1 MGEIKTDVNTDNK
14 IQKLLETNY
23 NATIGIDNIPIRN
36 NDILQAKI
44 DNSINISQSTSENS
58 STSTVDVSNIDF
70 SRISSNAN
78 DAISG
83 NFIKEE
89 NIHKEYWQGELTF
102 IKRDDGSIQ
111 ILKDGV
117 VMGYTDAKGL
127 NSESSS
133 KIDEV
138 HTSRLDSYDQRDTV
152 NTSSENS
159 NLTDRGYPSSTEGTS
174 TNSSSE
180 SSNLTDRGYSS
191 STEGTST
198 PSSNFSNK
206 SSNYTIKTENANT
219 LLRNRLDIPF
229 EDLGR
234 GTTNSNVTSP
244 FSKFAYNNQTGNYD
258 LLRTDGSV
266 YASYTIDV
274 MQEICGK
281 SVNGAVLG
289 PSTK

>member
-1 MGEIKTDVNTDNK
+1 MGEIRTDINTDNK
-14 IQKLLETNY
+14 MQKLLETNHNTTASIDAIHKNRLDSY
-23 NATIGIDNIPIRN
+23 DQRDTIGNFTETIKTENSNTTID
-36 NDILQAKI
+36 KI
-44 DNSINISQSTSENS
+44 HADRLEAYDKRDTTVSNTNISQSANENS
-58 STSTVDVSNIDF
+58 STNTVDVSNIDF
-70 SRISSNAN
+70 SRISSNAS

-83 NFIKEE
+83 DFIKEE

-133 KIDEV
+133 KIDEI
-138 HTSRLDSYDQRDTV
+138 HTSRLDSYDQRDTI
-152 NTSSENS
+152 S
-159 NLTDRGYPSSTEGTS
+159 NKAETTQSTTS
-174 TNSSSE
+174 TNPSIHA
-180 SSNLTDRGYSS
+180 TDK
-191 STEGTST
+191 
-198 PSSNFSNK
+198 ND
-206 SSNYTIKTENANT
+206 ANT

-234 GTTNSNVTSP
+234 GTTNSNVTLP

-281 SVNGAVLG
+281 AVNGAVLG